1 ASFCVFFQA
10 EDGIR
15 DFHVTG
21 VQTCALPIFTAHR
34 VGVALDVM
42 RLYAREHRLAETLQ
56 RAMLPE
62 QAEIPD
68 LDVWTYYAPSAEHA
82 QVGGDWYDVLQ
93 IDDGLVGIVVG
104 DVVGHDIEAAA
115 VMGQLRS
122 VVRSYAFERGSP
134 GSV

>member
-82 QVGGDWYDVLQ
+82 QVRSEERRVGKEGGWR
-93 IDDGLVGIVVG
+93 
-104 DVVGHDIEAAA
+104 
-115 VMGQLRS
+115 RS
-122 VVRSYAFERGSP
+122 RKQSKQKEKEQCA
-134 GSV
+134 